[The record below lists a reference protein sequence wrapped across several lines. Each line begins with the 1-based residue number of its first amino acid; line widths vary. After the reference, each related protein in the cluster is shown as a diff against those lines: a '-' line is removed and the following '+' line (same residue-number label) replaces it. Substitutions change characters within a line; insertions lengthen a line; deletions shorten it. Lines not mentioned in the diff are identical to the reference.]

1 MKKMLFR
8 NTLRSV
14 KNTKSRFIA
23 IMAII
28 AIGSGFFAGV
38 KSAGPDMK
46 LSAADYLDKQALDD
60 FHIVSELGMD
70 DEDVAAAEALGIT
83 DEIYAGYSADL
94 MFSGLD
100 GAEMIIK
107 VYSYN
112 PESNISKPYI
122 TEGRLPEKAGEI
134 FIDEKLF
141 SNAVSEMG
149 GTMSFHTGDDRELED
164 MLSASGYTVVGKGL
178 LPRYVSFERGT
189 TTIGNGSIDGWA
201 LVPEENFT
209 YEVYTDMY
217 LSIAEADGVDPYSEE
232 YEDIISRNTDILEA
246 FAETQIEHRKS
257 VVTDEAYEEIN
268 DAKAELEDGKK
279 ELADAEK
286 KIEDG
291 KKELADGEKELA
303 DGKQEIADAEIE
315 IEDAKVQLADGEKE
329 IEDGKKELADAEK
342 ELADGKQEIAD
353 AEKEIADGKKE
364 IADAEKELEDG
375 RKKLADGE
383 KEYNDGVAARDNLK
397 DVVAQLEKVIADYET
412 RTADKNIVNNTIKS
426 LNEGGV
432 FTVDDTLN
440 QLLQGYMMMPAAYDD
455 GTKTASKQGIE
466 MYITQL
472 EAKIT
477 EADEELKPAYEE
489 LEKARK
495 ELADGEAELEKGK
508 KELADGE
515 AELEK
520 GRKEL
525 ADGEAKL
532 EDAKQ
537 KIADAE
543 AEIADAKQKIADGEK
558 ELSDGKTELSD
569 GEKEIADAKQ
579 EIADGEKEVADAKEE
594 IADAEK
600 EIADAEQELAEELDG
615 AEMYVFDREMYPA
628 YANYA
633 EDCERVD
640 AIAAVFPIFFILV
653 AALVCCTTM
662 TRMVEEQRTQ
672 IGTLKALG
680 YSRFSIIGQY
690 IIYAL
695 AASIPGTLIGLLI
708 GFNTI
713 PAIIYEC
720 YHAMYNQPYIIA
732 PFRWD
737 YAIGC
742 AVAACLCTGLS
753 ALFASRQELVS
764 VPAQLMRPK
773 PPKEGKRILLER
785 ITFIWK
791 RLKFTTKVTFRN
803 LFRYKARLLM
813 TVIGIAGC
821 TALLLTGYGL
831 QYSVTS
837 IVDKQYGEVFKY
849 DSMVILDTN
858 ADDVAYASVAQD
870 SLDTGVISEQLFAL
884 QETHDVANADGE
896 DVETY
901 ILVPEDYAELS
912 KFIDLHNRVSGETY
926 TLDES
931 GVIIGE
937 KISRM
942 LDVQVGDEIHFNEGH
957 NIKVAAVCEN
967 YTFNYVFMTRAD
979 YDTAGFDDEF
989 RSNIILQNMNDLS
1002 KEDELSTKLV
1012 GNDAVLTMQFSSN
1025 GGDKFR
1031 DLVSSLSMIIV
1042 VVIVAAGALAF
1053 VVLFNLSNININERV
1068 RELATIK
1075 VLGFYDGEVAAYVYR
1090 ENVLLTLM
1098 GTAAGL
1104 ILGIFLERF
1113 VVHTAEVD
1121 SVMFAP
1127 EIPLYCFLAAAA
1139 LTVLFA
1145 VVVNVTLYFRL
1156 KKIDMATSLKAIE

>member
-38 KSAGPDMK
+38 KSSGPDMK
-46 LSAADYLDKQALDD
+46 LSAEDYLHKQALDD

-164 MLSASGYTVVGKGL
+164 MLNASGYTVVGKGL

-329 IEDGKKELADAEK
+329 IEDGKKEIADAEK
-342 ELADGKQEIAD
+342 ELADGKKEIAD

-364 IADAEKELEDG
+364 LADAEKKLEDG

-383 KEYNDGVAARDNLK
+383 KEYNDGIAARDNLK
-397 DVVAQLEKVIADYET
+397 DVVSQLEKVIADYET

-432 FTVDDTLN
+432 FTVDNTLN

-455 GTKTASKQGIE
+455 GTKAASKQGIE

-508 KELADGE
+508 KELSDGE

-532 EDAKQ
+532 EEAKQ

-558 ELSDGKTELSD
+558 ELADGKTELAD
-569 GEKEIADAKQ
+569 GEQEIADAKQ
-579 EIADGEKEVADAKEE
+579 EIADGEQEVEDAKAE

-600 EIADAEQELAEELDG
+600 EIADAEKELAEEVDG

-732 PFRWD
+732 PFRLD

-742 AVAACLCTGLS
+742 LVAACLCTGLS

-773 PPKEGKRILLER
+773 PPKDGKRILLER

-791 RLKFTTKVTFRN
+791 RLKFTTKVTYRN

-837 IVDKQYGEVFKY
+837 IVDKQYGEVFRY
-849 DSMVILDTN
+849 DSLVALDTN
-858 ADDVAYASVAQD
+858 ADDEAYASVAQD

-926 TLDES
+926 SLDES

-942 LDVQVGDEIHFNEGH
+942 LGVQVGDEIHFNEGH
-957 NIKVAAVCEN
+957 NLKVAAVCEN

-979 YDTAGFDDEF
+979 YDKAGFDDEF
-989 RSNIILQNMNDLS
+989 RSNIILQNMNDLT

-1012 GNDAVLTMQFSSN
+1012 GNETVLTVQFSSN

-1104 ILGIFLERF
+1104 IMGIFLERF

-1145 VVVNVTLYFRL
+1145 VLVNITLYFRL

>member
-14 KNTKSRFIA
+14 KNTKSRFFA

-70 DEDVAAAEALGIT
+70 DVDVAAAESLEIA

-94 MFSGLD
+94 MFSALD
-100 GAEMIIK
+100 GAEKIIK

-141 SNAVSEMG
+141 SSAVAEMG

-164 MLSASGYTVVGKGL
+164 MLNASGYTVVGKGL

-201 LVPEENFT
+201 LIPEENFT
-209 YEVYTDMY
+209 YEIYTDMY
-217 LSIAEADGVDPYSEE
+217 LSIAEADGVDPYNDE

-246 FAETQIEHRKS
+246 FAEKQIEHRKS
-257 VVTDEAYEEIN
+257 VITDEAYEEIN
-268 DAKAELEDGKK
+268 NAKAELEDGKK

-291 KKELADGEKELA
+291 KKELAD
-303 DGKQEIADAEIE
+303 
-315 IEDAKVQLADGEKE
+315 
-329 IEDGKKELADAEK
+329 AEK
-342 ELADGKQEIAD
+342 ELADGKAQI
-353 AEKEIADGKKE
+353 
-364 IADAEKELEDG
+364 EDG
-375 RKKLADGE
+375 EAQIFDAMEAFEGCVRTE
-383 KEYNDGVAARDNLK
+383 QRLK
-397 DVVAQLEKVIADYET
+397 QIISDYET
-412 RTADKNIVNNTIKS
+412 NAADSNEATERINE
-426 LNEGGV
+426 LNEEF
-432 FTVDDTLN
+432 FTVDETLK
-440 QLLQGYMMMPAAYDD
+440 QLLTGYIMMPSAYDD
-455 GTKTASKQGIE
+455 GTKAMAKQGIE
-466 MYITQL
+466 QYITAIHEQAD
-472 EAKIT
+472 EISIKIT
-477 EADEELKPAYEE
+477 EAKEELDSAKQ
-489 LEKARK
+489 
-495 ELADGEAELEKGK
+495 ELADGEV
-508 KELADGE
+508 
-515 AELEK
+515 
-520 GRKEL
+520 
-525 ADGEAKL
+525 
-532 EDAKQ
+532 
-537 KIADAE
+537 
-543 AEIADAKQKIADGEK
+543 EI
-558 ELSDGKTELSD
+558 S
-569 GEKEIADAKQ
+569 DAKQ
-579 EIADGEKEVADAKEE
+579 EISDGENELTDAKAE

-600 EIADAEQELAEELDG
+600 EIADAEAELAEELDG
-615 AEMYVFDREMYPA
+615 AEMYVFDRDMYPA

-662 TRMVEEQRTQ
+662 TRMIEEQRTQ

-773 PPKEGKRILLER
+773 PPKDGKRILLER

-791 RLKFTTKVTFRN
+791 RLKFTTKVTYRN

-849 DSMVILDTN
+849 DSLVALDTN
-858 ADDVAYASVAQD
+858 ADDEAYASVAED
-870 SLDTGVISEQLFAL
+870 SIKTGVISDQLFAL
-884 QETHDVANADGE
+884 QETHDAANADGE
-896 DVETY
+896 NVETY
-901 ILVPEDYAELS
+901 ILVPENYAELG
-912 KFIDLHNRVSGETY
+912 KFIDLHSRETGESY

-937 KISRM
+937 KISR
-942 LDVQVGDEIHFNEGH
+942 LLGVQVGDEIHFNEGYPLK
-957 NIKVAAVCEN
+957 IAAVCEN
-967 YTFNYVFMTRAD
+967 YTFNYVFMTRSD
-979 YDTAGFDDEF
+979 YEKAGFDDEF
-989 RSNIILQNMNDLS
+989 RSNIILQNMSDVT
-1002 KEDELSTKLV
+1002 KENELSTKLV
-1012 GNDAVLTMQFSSN
+1012 GNETVLTVQFSSN

-1098 GTAAGL
+1098 GTGAGL

-1127 EIPLYCFLAAAA
+1127 EIPVYCFLAAAA
-1139 LTVLFA
+1139 LTVFFA
-1145 VVVNVTLYFRL
+1145 VLVNVTLYFRL